1 MQDDSRFCRSC
12 CFGRNVRHLYLYMFS
27 HTHISHT
34 HSNLF
39 VCSIKS
45 SFRCYL
51 LTDALGKLSSGRKM
65 NQNGLQVKSVMLFST
80 RPLDLFS
87 PSLFPKKFFHI
98 DAAHMRNCRAIL
110 DLADCVD
117 GLHGCI
123 ELWSCDAFLCFIV
136 PIIRCTGTHTHTRT
150 HAAFSH

>member
-1 MQDDSRFCRSC
+1 MQDESRFGRSC
-12 CFGRNVRHLYLYMFS
+12 CFGRKVTHLYLHMFS
-27 HTHISHT
+27 HKHKPTQ
-34 HSNLF
+34 NLF
-39 VCSIKS
+39 VCSKKNITLQMLS
-45 SFRCYL
+45 
-51 LTDALGKLSSGRKM
+51 LGKVYSGRKM